1 MTNATRLIRDTEVSC
16 EARARLQW
24 PISGHCLCL
33 SPTIWAQSASRDILI
48 AFVVFKSCLWT
59 VMLAILRWHWH
70 MSAMCRAA
78 AWAVQCLQIFART
91 GQGQSATVSDPSP
104 AWPTGA
110 GAGDT
115 DCSLCWCQWWHWD
128 LIVFR
133 SPGYQC
139 RCPLAWLCTFQLY
152 PTSSQAPAP
161 WRVACAWP
169 ELVNVRELG
178 QWQRAK
184 WNDITQ
190 VAEYFINPPRP
201 QACLCRRQNN
211 FIELGLFF
219 ILYDY
224 SPKLIYM
231 IAFNHRIL
239 RFSFRMYFFIRGVI
253 MTLCLLLCAAPC
265 PASPSLCCS
274 TVCVCMLPYL

>member
-1 MTNATRLIRDTEVSC
+1 
-16 EARARLQW
+16 
-24 PISGHCLCL
+24 
-33 SPTIWAQSASRDILI
+33 
-48 AFVVFKSCLWT
+48 
-59 VMLAILRWHWH
+59 MLAMLRWH

-104 AWPTGA
+104 AWPTGV

-115 DCSLCWCQWWHWD
+115 HCSLCWCRWWHWD
-128 LIVFR
+128 LIVSR
-133 SPGYQC
+133 SPGYQR

-184 WNDITQ
+184 WNDTNKTQ
-190 VAEYFINPPRP
+190 VAEYFFNPATGR
-201 QACLCRRQNN
+201 
-211 FIELGLFF
+211 
-219 ILYDY
+219 
-224 SPKLIYM
+224 S
-231 IAFNHRIL
+231 RIL
-239 RFSFRMYFFIRGVI
+239 DNYNTCIYIS
-253 MTLCLLLCAAPC
+253 
-265 PASPSLCCS
+265 
-274 TVCVCMLPYL
+274 

>member
-1 MTNATRLIRDTEVSC
+1 
-16 EARARLQW
+16 
-24 PISGHCLCL
+24 
-33 SPTIWAQSASRDILI
+33 
-48 AFVVFKSCLWT
+48 
-59 VMLAILRWHWH
+59 MLAMLRWH

-104 AWPTGA
+104 AWPTGV

-115 DCSLCWCQWWHWD
+115 HCSLCWCRWWHWD
-128 LIVFR
+128 LIVSR
-133 SPGYQC
+133 SPGYQR
-139 RCPLAWLCTFQLY
+139 RCPLAPGLTLY
-152 PTSSQAPAP
+152 FPALPHIIQAPAP

-201 QACLCRRQNN
+201 QACLSRRQNN

-224 SPKLIYM
+224 TPKL
-231 IAFNHRIL
+231 L
-239 RFSFRMYFFIRGVI
+239 
-253 MTLCLLLCAAPC
+253 
-265 PASPSLCCS
+265 
-274 TVCVCMLPYL
+274 